1 MSNGEEAAPNTRHAC
16 AACKHQRRKCES
28 NCVFAPFF
36 PAGRAESFREVH
48 KIFGVKNMTGI
59 LTPRTP
65 DERKKAVESLEWEA
79 LAWTQD
85 PVRGPLGLFR
95 RLEEE
100 LQHLND
106 LLDQLV
112 EPYQQNQINSAG
124 LNGFNH
130 NSATGRVIVPNSNIN
145 ATYIGYGSNP
155 NLEIDVPPINNYD
168 GVPPISADG
177 LNENQLVVNNYF
189 PGYYGILDRL
199 TVFRESGGVGNV
211 GQTSTP
217 SPTLPPKQETMPQRN
232 QIWGP
237 SSRRPLTNN
246 HFPLRNHRRGS
257 QQRYQYGFLQRPASQ
272 SQGRGLH

>member
-1 MSNGEEAAPNTRHAC
+1 MSNGEETAPNTRHAC

-36 PAGRAESFREVH
+36 PASRAETFREVH

-59 LTPRTP
+59 LTPCTP

-112 EPYQQNQINSAG
+112 EPYQRNQINSAG

-130 NSATGRVIVPNSNIN
+130 NSVTGRVIVPNSNIN
-145 ATYIGYGSNP
+145 ATNIGYGSNP
-155 NLEIDVPPINNYD
+155 YLGIDVPPIDNYD
-168 GVPPISADG
+168 GVPPISSDG

-189 PGYYGILDRL
+189 PGYYGIPDRL
-199 TVFRESGGVGNV
+199 AVFRESGGVDNV
-211 GQTSTP
+211 AQTSTP
-217 SPTLPPKQETMPQRN
+217 SPTLPPKQETMGQRN

-237 SSRRPLTNN
+237 SGRPLTNN
-246 HFPLRNHRRGS
+246 HFPLRNHRRGR